1 MSMRPLYRG
10 LLGSLPV
17 LAVCAQWGVA
27 PLAEL
32 TAGAPVPPHGVRLY
46 HSVRPAAPARPQAA
60 PSAGETPGPD
70 TGPVS
75 DDSWKAQAVWPV
87 AADAGTRDEGGVRPA
102 RDSRRDP

>member
-27 PLAEL
+27 PLAEA
-32 TAGAPVPPHGVRLY
+32 TAGAPLPPHGVRGY
-46 HSVRPAAPARPQAA
+46 HSVRPAAPARLQT
-60 PSAGETPGPD
+60 TPVAEQMP
-70 TGPVS
+70 GPVS

-87 AADAGTRDEGGVRPA
+87 AATVRTA
-102 RDSRRDP
+102 DRSRLRLERSVQ